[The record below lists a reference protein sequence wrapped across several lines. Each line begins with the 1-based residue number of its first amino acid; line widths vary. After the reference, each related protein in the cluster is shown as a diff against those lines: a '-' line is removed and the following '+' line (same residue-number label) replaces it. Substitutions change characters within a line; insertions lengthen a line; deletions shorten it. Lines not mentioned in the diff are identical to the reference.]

1 LLAAADQLA
10 ASVQTGEHGR
20 RRSGFGDE
28 FWQYR
33 QAVDGDAHR
42 DIDWRRSARSDV
54 QFIRQ
59 KEWQATQSVA
69 FWVDVS
75 QNMQFTSSSK
85 HPAKAYT
92 ARLLALAVAVLLQ
105 RGGERISLVGDP
117 TPATTSRNGLARIA
131 HTLSAAQDV
140 NEFGRPDL
148 TALAGSSQAVAISD
162 FLTDPTEL
170 IEQIEGA
177 SARGIRGAM
186 VQVLDPQEVTFPFQ
200 GRNVFESPLGK
211 IRHETLKAGGLQ
223 RRYMAR
229 LEERQALLRDLAR
242 RVGWQFMVHQID
254 QATLPTL
261 LWLYRSLREGR

>member
-75 QNMQFTSSSK
+75 QNMQFSSS
-85 HPAKAYT
+85 PQLPPKAYT

-117 TPATTSRNGLARIA
+117 TPATTSRSGLARIA
-131 HTLSAAQDV
+131 QTLSTAQDSD
-140 NEFGRPDL
+140 EFGRPDL
-148 TALAGSSQAVAISD
+148 TALIGNSQAIAISD
-162 FLTDPTEL
+162 FLTHPTAFTA
-170 IEQIEGA
+170 QIEAA

-186 VQVLDPQEVTFPFQ
+186 VQVLDPYEVAFPFQ
-200 GRNVFESPLGK
+200 GRNVFESPHGK
-211 IRHETLKAGGLQ
+211 TRHETLKAGALQ
-223 RRYMAR
+223 RRYLAR
-229 LEERQALLRDLAR
+229 LNARQALLRDLAR
-242 RVGWQFMVHQID
+242 RVGWQFKVHQSD
-254 QATLPTL
+254 QAALPTL
-261 LWLYRSLREGR
+261 LWLYRSLQEGR